1 MTGATQNSR
10 TILYFL
16 KLPNVRVGNH
26 NKRQLNIY
34 KSNSYMNYK
43 WLREKNTKKF
53 LKGNKSKTKTEKKNH
68 TNKWLKYHR
77 DQILFAH

>member
-16 KLPNVRVGNH
+16 KLHNVRVGNH

-53 LKGNKSKTKTEKKNH
+53 LKSNKSKTKTEKKKTTL
-68 TNKWLKYHR
+68 TNG
-77 DQILFAH
+77 